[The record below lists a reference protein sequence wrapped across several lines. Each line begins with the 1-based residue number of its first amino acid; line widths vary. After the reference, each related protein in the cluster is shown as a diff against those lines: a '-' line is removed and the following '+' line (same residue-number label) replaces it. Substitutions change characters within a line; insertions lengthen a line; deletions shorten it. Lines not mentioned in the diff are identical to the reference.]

1 MKVLKDGVILKPS
14 GGMTDVFDNVVKQ
27 LFNITD
33 DEYDFIC
40 ENATDEDLDTFL
52 TAMGG
57 LETDPT
63 FTEKRKGLE
72 VRNKYLEK
80 FNNR

>member
-1 MKVLKDGVILKPS
+1 MKVLKDGVVLKSS
-14 GGMTDVFDNVVKQ
+14 GGLDVVFDNVVKQ

-33 DEYDFIC
+33 DEYNFIC
-40 ENATDEDLDTFL
+40 ENATDEDLNTFL
-52 TAMGG
+52 TALGG

-63 FTEKRKGLE
+63 FTEKRRGLE

-80 FNNR
+80 FNNK